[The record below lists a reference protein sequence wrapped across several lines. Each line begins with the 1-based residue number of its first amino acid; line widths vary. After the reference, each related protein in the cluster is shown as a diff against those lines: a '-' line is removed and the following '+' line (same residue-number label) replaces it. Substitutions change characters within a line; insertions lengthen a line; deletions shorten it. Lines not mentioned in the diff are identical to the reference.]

1 MIIHSDAELE
11 LHELESV
18 CGGGRCSE
26 TKAELIPNW
35 DSANARPLKTAILWF
50 GQVCEM
56 DPT

>member
-35 DSANARPLKTAILWF
+35 DSANARPLVL
-50 GQVCEM
+50 
-56 DPT
+56 